1 MFRLMELA
9 KVDKNVRLLRKA
21 ENTAQKLESHYAF
34 LQKTDAVTPTIEMRY
49 KRVQDQI
56 GTFRLD
62 DNTILSHP
70 PPEPAILKRSLK
82 EIMEYVFPD
91 AWAPTT
97 AQLEASEKAVVDMM
111 QNRTRSARAGVLTK
125 MLELQ
130 IAESAHN
137 GWFMLFNTLT
147 VAPEHYHTVFS
158 PESTA
163 FKDYVRH
170 IDKLFARAA
179 YGSFKKAKGED
190 YHQYF
195 AVTEEG
201 GKHGRLHIHVLHC
214 FKELPN
220 YPDPN
225 AGRIA
230 PRYRELQQFKQCWPY
245 GFSTPIMVRY
255 SLNDAYGRKGFKWPL
270 DHKTGKPL
278 QAKGPLVVAGYMAKY
293 ISKGYVSPKRS
304 LYQWRVKKSQAFGLS
319 LIKTTMNK
327 FTTETL
333 LQIAQNPLLRFDLNS
348 RTLPPSLIRVQAL
361 KILQN
366 RQLSTS
372 MYELAQSVT
381 PRPSLLQQLRGS
393 SGKKETHSSQSSM
406 YTEIGMLTVEDLS
419 KNAQAEIDFHFSALA
434 NTYFPET
441 THDGQRP
448 SESNNY

>member
-21 ENTAQKLESHYAF
+21 ENTARKLESHYAF
-34 LQKTDAVTPTIEMRY
+34 LQKAGAITPTIEMRY
-49 KRVQDQI
+49 KRVNDQI
-56 GTFRLD
+56 GTLRLD

-82 EIMEYVFPD
+82 EIMEYVFAD

-97 AQLEASEKAVVDMM
+97 AQLKASEKAVVDMM
-111 QNRTRSARAGVLTK
+111 QNRTRSARAGILTK

-130 IAESAHN
+130 IAESAKD

-147 VAPEHYHTVFS
+147 VAPEHYHTVFT

-179 YGSFKKAKGED
+179 YGSYKKAKGKD

-230 PRYRELQQFKQCWPY
+230 PRYRELPQFKQCWPY

-255 SLNDAYGRKGFKWPL
+255 SLNDAYGQRGFKWPL
-270 DHKTGKPL
+270 DHKTMKPL

-304 LYQWRVKKSQAFGLS
+304 LYQWRVKKSLAFGLN
-319 LIKTTMNK
+319 LIRTTVTKM
-327 FTTETL
+327 TTETL
-333 LQIAQNPLLRFDLNS
+333 LQITQNPILRFELNTRS
-348 RTLPPSLIRVQAL
+348 LPPSLIRVQAL
-361 KILQN
+361 KILQS

-372 MYELAQSVT
+372 IFELAQSVS
-381 PRPSLLQQLRGS
+381 PRPSLLQQLRAS
-393 SGKKETHSSQSSM
+393 SEKSAGHNLQSSM
-406 YTEIGMLTVEDLS
+406 YTETRTLTVEALS
-419 KNAQAEIDFHFSALA
+419 RNAQAEIDLHFSELA
-434 NTYFPET
+434 RTYFPET

-448 SESNNY
+448 SEGNNY